1 MSMKI
6 ITVLAAALI
15 LQGCEQ
21 VRWRIT
27 GTTPLPAERLADTD
41 IDTVAEITLAGPRD
55 RVEQMLHLIVE
66 RDPQVMTLV
75 EIKTR

>member
-6 ITVLAAALI
+6 IAVLAAAVI

-27 GTTPLPAERLADTD
+27 GTTPEPAERLADTD

>member
-1 MSMKI
+1 MKI

-27 GTTPLPAERLADTD
+27 GTTPPPAERLADTD

-55 RVEQMLHLIVE
+55 RVEQMLYLIVE

>member
-1 MSMKI
+1 MKI
-6 ITVLAAALI
+6 IAVLAAAVI

-21 VRWRIT
+21 VQWRIT
-27 GTTPLPAERLADTD
+27 GITPLPAERLADMD
-41 IDTVAEITLAGPRD
+41 IDTVAEITLAGPKD
-55 RVEQMLHLIVE
+55 RVEKMLHLIVE

>member
-1 MSMKI
+1 MKI

-21 VRWRIT
+21 VQWRIT

-55 RVEQMLHLIVE
+55 RVEKMLHLIVE